1 MERSKSHNFWIGLK
15 TNNCKPSDK
24 VSPYVFYKYGG
35 SGKLRKRKLPLEI
48 SFDKWDTK
56 SKNIKKSLWR
66 TFSDEVDKIKDIE
79 SKINGV
85 TIDMTSGT
93 LTLENA
99 FNRLLDKSEDGLL
112 VTWINTAPRL
122 TRGAKKKYLSFLSSI
137 ESHLPKEYTPLR
149 FTHLQDINSV
159 GFIGET
165 INHKSGLGNG
175 AIDYL
180 KMLDRVSDY
189 AGLKVKKPFKENG
202 YIKASA
208 DTDKD
213 SIKFKDVLRG
223 FNDMRTSQDF
233 MAMNFWLY
241 SLSLRGLG
249 GMDICNISEDNIERS
264 GDYKVN
270 DSILPYYP
278 DYWVDKYWTG
288 HLGQKVFHRVK
299 RTKKEKNRK
308 MTILLNL
315 LPSNL
320 LHESL
325 KNILLR
331 THPQYAYK
339 GKDRLRLFN
348 FMTLKKDEEVPE
360 GKAKWKNLKDTI
372 FPKIKRMIGGG
383 IHLSRHTFIDT
394 GELRLTEQEQV
405 ELLGQKT
412 KTKGVHHYQSP
423 HQIKTDLNHI
433 KAIEEYG
440 LMELIIIFFE
450 VGFQKGFTDYKL
462 SLGALKILQKGKL
475 TTFTLEDQLKLE
487 VLQQRIAE
495 RPNTRVVKGRVI
507 TSQREKSKELLDLE
521 NKRIEMHEFE
531 KTDNKEFVSSEMF
544 SLVKPKDVE
553 KLQKEYEN
561 MSRHIAEF
569 QDSMNQ

>member
-149 FTHLQDINSV
+149 FTHLQDINFV

-213 SIKFKDVLRG
+213 SIKFKDVLEG

-569 QDSMNQ
+569 QDSLNQ

>member
-165 INHKSGLGNG
+165 INYKSGLGNG

-569 QDSMNQ
+569 QDSLNQ

>member
-165 INHKSGLGNG
+165 INYKSGLGNG

-213 SIKFKDVLRG
+213 SIKFKDILRG

-569 QDSMNQ
+569 QDSLNQ

>member
-213 SIKFKDVLRG
+213 SIKFKDVLEG

-569 QDSMNQ
+569 QDSLNQ

>member
-213 SIKFKDVLRG
+213 SIKFKDVLEG

-561 MSRHIAEF
+561 MSRHIIEF
-569 QDSMNQ
+569 QDSLNQ

>member
-165 INHKSGLGNG
+165 INYKSGLGNG

-264 GDYKVN
+264 GDYNVN

-569 QDSMNQ
+569 QDSLNQ

>member
-137 ESHLPKEYTPLR
+137 ETHLPKEYTPLR

-213 SIKFKDVLRG
+213 SIKFKDVLEG

-569 QDSMNQ
+569 QDSLNQ

>member
-264 GDYKVN
+264 GDYNVN

-561 MSRHIAEF
+561 MSRHITEF
-569 QDSMNQ
+569 QDSLNQ

>member
-1 MERSKSHNFWIGLK
+1 MERSKSHNFWISL
-15 TNNCKPSDK
+15 N
-24 VSPYVFYKYGG
+24 
-35 SGKLRKRKLPLEI
+35 SGKAKPTELIEPYI
-48 SFDKWDTK
+48 FYSYG
-56 SKNIKKSLWR
+56 SKNQRKKKTAIQLPFGVWDKKNKSIKKS
-66 TFSDEVDKIKDIE
+66 SIDKYLTEANYLNQIK
-79 SKINGV
+79 SKFNGV
-85 TIDMTSGT
+85 IIDMSSGN

-165 INHKSGLGNG
+165 INYKSGLGNG

-213 SIKFKDVLRG
+213 SIKFKDILRG

-264 GDYKVN
+264 GDYNVN

-569 QDSMNQ
+569 QDSLNQ

>member
-165 INHKSGLGNG
+165 INYKSGLGNG

-213 SIKFKDVLRG
+213 SVKFKDVLRG

-569 QDSMNQ
+569 QDSLNQ

>member
-165 INHKSGLGNG
+165 INYKSGLGNG

-213 SIKFKDVLRG
+213 SIKFKDVLEG

-569 QDSMNQ
+569 QDSLNQ

>member
-569 QDSMNQ
+569 QDSLNQ